1 MEGNDLLQLAN
12 YEEYI
17 DTYLLSDDIRYIRNI
32 MFARMLVELGYRSM
46 REIYSQQKFELNK
59 QSAYEMMFPS
69 IKTPII
75 YSDKC
80 TSYDPVL
87 VELKM
92 RERANFQ
99 RVLATIIFV
108 SKRLKSGFDVSGYID
123 FQQSLKMCNTMAE
136 DHLDWAEIFDEKQ
149 TITPQASDLSFYNW
163 RSSQVCQND
172 SENFA
177 VVNDPSYGLL
187 FMHKGDRKMICVD
200 PLQEKFQM
208 NAKRTMAHSDKFGHV
223 IFYDHIIRRK
233 I

>member
-1 MEGNDLLQLAN
+1 MDGNDLLQLAN

-32 MFARMLVELGYRSM
+32 MYARMLVELGYRSM
-46 REIYSQQKFELNK
+46 REIYSQQKFEINK
-59 QSAYEMMFPS
+59 KAAYEIMFPS

-75 YSDKC
+75 YSDMC

-87 VELKM
+87 VELKI

-99 RVLATIIFV
+99 RVIASIIFI

-123 FQQSLKMCNTMAE
+123 YQQSLKKCNLMIE
-136 DHLDWAEIFDEKQ
+136 DYLDWAAIFDEKQ
-149 TITPQASDLSFYNW
+149 TVTPQPSDLSFYNW
-163 RSSQVCQND
+163 RSSQVIQND

-177 VVNDPSYGLL
+177 VINDPSFGLL
-187 FMHKGDRKMICVD
+187 FMHKGDRKFICVD
-200 PLQEKFQM
+200 PMQTRFQM
-208 NAKRTMAHSDKFGHV
+208 NAKRTMVHSEKYGHV